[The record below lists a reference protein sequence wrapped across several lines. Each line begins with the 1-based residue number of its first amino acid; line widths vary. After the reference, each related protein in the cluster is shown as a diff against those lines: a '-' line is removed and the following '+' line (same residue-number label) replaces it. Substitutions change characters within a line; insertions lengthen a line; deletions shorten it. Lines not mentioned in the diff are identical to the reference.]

1 VKRYLIASLIFH
13 VAVVVAGAAVAP
25 MSGYLDRQV
34 RTPFVINVGLVEMPQ
49 QEPSRVA
56 APPRPR
62 LPTPAG
68 DVEVALKPAP
78 HLQKEEVT
86 EEEKPEPKKP
96 EDEKP
101 TEEETAK
108 QAEKDKAD
116 SAAAAGLAV
125 GDTVSP
131 AQGVIMEGGRM
142 DDVWGVDVSPT
153 VNPYHRR
160 GFAAIRANWRNP
172 AVGPQPRRCV
182 VRFRVKRSGEIT
194 NIGLE
199 ESSGSTL
206 FDRAAVRAV
215 QVTEVWEEF
224 PKLWKEDEQIILLE
238 FEYRP

>member
-1 VKRYLIASLIFH
+1 VKRYIIASLIFH

-25 MSGYLDRQV
+25 MSGYFDRQM
-34 RTPFVINVGLVEMPQ
+34 RSPFVINVGLVEMPAR
-49 QEPSRVA
+49 EPSRVA

-78 HLQKEEVT
+78 NLQKEDVP
-86 EEEKPEPKKP
+86 EEKPEPKEP
-96 EDEKP
+96 EEKKP
-101 TEEETAK
+101 TKEETAK

-116 SAAAAGLAV
+116 SVAAAALAV
-125 GDTVSP
+125 SDTTAP
-131 AQGVIMEGGRM
+131 AQGVISEGGM
-142 DDVWGVDVSPT
+142 ADDVWGVDVSPT

-215 QVTEVWEEF
+215 QVTEVWEPF